1 MTAGFEDFDRF
12 LEEARRALDAAD
24 RPPSEDEPP
33 GGRGTAADGRIVAE
47 VSPDGL
53 LSSLRADPRVMRMGL
68 QELCDQV
75 VHAVNAALNDLRSN
89 LDARHG
95 AVDVTGLTETLG
107 TVQEE
112 SMRRMNLF
120 VEEIGELARRIEGRG

>member
-1 MTAGFEDFDRF
+1 MTEDFDRF

-24 RPPSEDEPP
+24 QPPEDELS
-33 GGRGTAADGRIVAE
+33 GGEGTAADGRIVAR

-53 LSSLRADPRVMRMGL
+53 LTSLKADPRVMRMGL

-75 VHAVNAALNDLRSN
+75 VHAVNAALGDLRAN

-95 AVDVTGLTETLG
+95 AVDVTGLAETLE

-112 SMRRMNLF
+112 SLRKMNDF
-120 VEEIGELARRIEGRG
+120 VQEIEELARRIEGRG

>member
-1 MTAGFEDFDRF
+1 MTEDFDRF

-24 RPPSEDEPP
+24 RPPSDEELP
-33 GGRGTAADGRIVAE
+33 GGEGTAADGRIVAR

-53 LSSLRADPRVMRMGL
+53 LTSLQADPRVMRMGL

-75 VHAVNAALNDLRSN
+75 VHAVNAALGDLRSN

-95 AVDVTGLTETLG
+95 AVDLTGLAETLG

-112 SMRRMNLF
+112 SLRKMNDF
-120 VEEIGELARRIEGRG
+120 VREIEELARRIEGRG